1 MESEYVYL
9 FASVNCTVFSL
20 RRERTSVLR
29 KLNPEKQKTQ
39 SLLKFLDFYGKR
51 LINSQAVL

>member
-20 RRERTSVLR
+20 RRELR
-29 KLNPEKQKTQ
+29 KLNPEKQRTQ